1 MKKKIVRGKS
11 RQIKNKNN
19 QSDMNKN
26 KKKKLKNIRKCN
38 KEKLVKKMKN
48 KKFNYLIF
56 KV

>member
-38 KEKLVKKMKN
+38 KEKVVKKNEKQ
-48 KKFNYLIF
+48 KT
-56 KV
+56 

>member
-26 KKKKLKNIRKCN
+26 KKKKVKNIRKCN
-38 KEKLVKKMKN
+38 KEKVVKTNEKQK
-48 KKFNYLIF
+48 I
-56 KV
+56 